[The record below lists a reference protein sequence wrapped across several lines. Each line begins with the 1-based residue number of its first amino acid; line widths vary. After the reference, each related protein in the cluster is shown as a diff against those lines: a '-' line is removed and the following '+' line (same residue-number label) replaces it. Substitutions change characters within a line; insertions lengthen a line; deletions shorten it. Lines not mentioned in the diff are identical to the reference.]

1 LKEKGV
7 GRKRIN
13 LALQGGGSHGAFTW
27 GVLDRLLEDERIEIE
42 GISGTSAGAMNAGAL
57 LQGYRHGGRPG
68 ARAALDGFWHRIA
81 ELAAYS
87 PIRRS
92 LADHLMGNW
101 NLDQASVYFW
111 ADSLARLFSPYE
123 LNPGDLNPLRDF
135 VHSVFD
141 ENAIRSAESF
151 KLFVSATNARTGEL
165 RVFKNSEITA
175 DVFLASACLPLVFR
189 AVEIDGEPYWDGGY
203 MGNPPLFPLV
213 EECDGG
219 DIVIV
224 QINPLT
230 RDRPLH
236 TASAI
241 LNRLNEITMNA
252 SLRHELRLI
261 AFIQRL
267 IASGGLSGEATKLV
281 RKTHLHMIAA
291 EDVMVQL
298 GVASKMSGERAFF
311 EYLKEVGRASAD
323 TWLAANFA
331 SLGLRSTIEL
341 DAPLPAGPARSKTS
355 PSDRYQ
361 GAMADT
367 KAQ

>member
-1 LKEKGV
+1 MS
-7 GRKRIN
+7 RKRIN
-13 LALQGGGSHGAFTW
+13 LALQGGGAHGAFTW
-27 GVLDRLLEDERIEIE
+27 GVLDRLLEDDRIEIE

-57 LQGYRHGGRPG
+57 LQGHLHGGRAG
-68 ARAALDGFWHRIA
+68 ARAALDRFWHRIA
-81 ELAAYS
+81 ELAAYN

-92 LADHLMGNW
+92 LADQLLGNW
-101 NLDQASVYFW
+101 NLDQTPAYLW

-123 LNPGDLNPLRDF
+123 LNPGDINPLRDF
-135 VHSVFD
+135 VHSVLD
-141 ENAIRSAESF
+141 QNAIRSAEAF
-151 KLFVSATNARTGEL
+151 KLFVSATNARSGEL
-165 RVFKNSEITA
+165 RVFKKNEITA

-213 EECDGG
+213 EECESG

-230 RDRPLH
+230 RNRPPR
-236 TASAI
+236 TAPAI

-261 AFIQRL
+261 DFIQRL
-267 IASGGLSGEATKLV
+267 IASGGLTGEATTLV

-291 EDVMVQL
+291 QDVMEEL
-298 GVASKMSGERAFF
+298 GVASKMTGEPAFF
-311 EYLKEVGRASAD
+311 DYLKDVGRASAD

-331 SLGLRSTIEL
+331 SLGLRSTMDL
-341 DAPLPAGPARSKTS
+341 DAMVPAR
-355 PSDRYQ
+355 PRR
-361 GAMADT
+361 
-367 KAQ
+367 